1 MKGKLAIT
9 PAERTRQVRIT
20 RQAKG
25 WRQVNLWLSPAA
37 QLALNEARTRLEA
50 KGIKKTQNELILDGI
65 LRRST

>member
-9 PAERTRQVRIT
+9 PAERTRQVRIN